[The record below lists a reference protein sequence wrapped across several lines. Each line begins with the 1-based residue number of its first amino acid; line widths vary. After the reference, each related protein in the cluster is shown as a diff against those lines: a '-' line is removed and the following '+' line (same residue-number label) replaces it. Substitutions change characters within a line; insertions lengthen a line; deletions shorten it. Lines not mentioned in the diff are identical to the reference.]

1 MVLLAADDGE
11 WFLDVLHARRVFAAT
26 HAATAATDQPF
37 IAVYGDVSVQ
47 TICAG
52 KHSFVKISWPL
63 SMVLTLG
70 PSPRSKH

>member
-26 HAATAATDQPF
+26 HAATDQPSF